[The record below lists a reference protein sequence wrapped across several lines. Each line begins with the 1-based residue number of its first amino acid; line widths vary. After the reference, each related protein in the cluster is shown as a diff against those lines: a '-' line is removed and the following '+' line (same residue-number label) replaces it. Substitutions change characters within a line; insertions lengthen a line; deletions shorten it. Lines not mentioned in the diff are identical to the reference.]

1 VRVSPLLRNIF
12 AWRTVMTLINGVL
25 PTFGDS
31 ARYDDEA
38 WDEHYEGRNGVRLFY
53 AADEGAA

>member
-1 VRVSPLLRNIF
+1 
-12 AWRTVMTLINGVL
+12 MTLINGVL